1 MAFSDA
7 QQIVSLFGAGAVLCL
22 GGTNPALGQQLRQR
36 GALVDSVDALA
47 DLAVWDPLTFAHYD
61 CVVAE
66 ASAMLDVGTLAAGFA
81 ELYRLEPRWV
91 VIRFAE
97 HRDLIRSSPEVGRRA
112 DWENAAMAAGFR
124 RAPQAVSWP
133 RYETEGNDPLVP
145 AMLEF
150 ERIPPAALSAFPF
163 AQLLAERGRQREN
176 EKEKDRDM
184 TREAG
189 ARADAHMVRYA
200 LAAGLV
206 RSGDTVLDCAC
217 GLGYGSAILAA
228 QSGGARFIGAVGDAG
243 SVAYASANF
252 GPQYGVEYVTASATD
267 LSFLED
273 DSIDLVVSFDTIE
286 PLEDYRAFLQ
296 EARRVL
302 RPDGRIIAGVPNLWV
317 DSPANAPAYA
327 PDPHHLPAF
336 DYAGFHAIMAD
347 YFLLEERYAQTA
359 PGGVVLSN
367 APRTLCKL
375 ALDDA
380 PTDTEWLILV
390 GSIDPLAKMSLR
402 TYTDPEF
409 AAAKELPGC
418 WVAEFGRHYD
428 NPWLY
433 RTMVHMGDRLRE
445 RGLLTDLAARA
456 LGTLPM
462 DSADFGAALTVLGY
476 ALLDDP
482 ASSHVDDLLPLIDA
496 YLGQDMP
503 NPHAKRWQISSAF
516 LAGRLALGRGERE
529 LARMYLAAVEHADFM
544 EFSPLLATKSI
555 AAACLLGA
563 MAMAEHDHVAAAGHF
578 ASGVQT
584 CRKALKADD
593 INAIG
598 DPDAPFPFGFTELAE
613 VADMGAQ
620 CAMALKLL
628 PLAQRSPGRF
638 WQQVD
643 TKRFGLVSWA
653 LALERENQRLR
664 VRLG

>member
-7 QQIVSLFGAGAVLCL
+7 EQIVGLFGAGAVLCL
-22 GGTNPALGQQLRQR
+22 GGNDATLGLQLRQR
-36 GALVDSVDALA
+36 GAVVDFVNTLA
-47 DLAVWDPLTFAHYD
+47 ELAVWDPATFAHYD
-61 CVVAE
+61 CLVVE
-66 ASAMLDVGTLAAGFA
+66 ASAMLETGTLASCFA
-81 ELYRLEPRWV
+81 ELHRLEARFV
-91 VIRFAE
+91 VLRFAE
-97 HRDLIRSSPEVGRRA
+97 HRDLIRNSAEAGPRA
-112 DWENAAMAAGFR
+112 VWENAAVGAGFR
-124 RAPQAVSWP
+124 RAPQAVSVA
-133 RYETEGNDPLVP
+133 RYGAECNDPLVP
-145 AMLEF
+145 AMIEF
-150 ERIPPAALSAFPF
+150 ERIAPEALAAFPF
-163 AQLLAERGRQREN
+163 TQLLA
-176 EKEKDRDM
+176 DRDLHM
-184 TREAG
+184 DMSREAG
-189 ARADAHMVRYA
+189 ERADAHMVRYA

-228 QSGGARFIGAVGDAG
+228 QSSGARFIGVDIDPG
-243 SVAYASANF
+243 SAAYASANF
-252 GPQYGVEYVTASATD
+252 GDQYGIEYVTASATD

-273 DSIDLVVSFDTIE
+273 DSVDLLVSLQSIE
-286 PLEDYRAFLQ
+286 RLEDYWTFLK
-296 EARRVL
+296 EALRVL
-302 RPDGRIIAGVPNLWV
+302 RPDGRIIASVPNLWV
-317 DSPANAPAYA
+317 DETGN
-327 PDPHHLPAF
+327 DPNPYHFHAF
-336 DYAGFHAIMAD
+336 DYAKFRDTMAE
-347 YFLLEERYAQTA
+347 YFLLEERYSQTA
-359 PGGVVLSN
+359 PGGFVLWD
-367 APRTLCKL
+367 APRALHKL
-375 ALDDA
+375 ALDAA
-380 PTDTEWLILV
+380 PDETEWLILV
-390 GSIDPLAKMSLR
+390 GSVDPLAKMSLT

-409 AAAKELPGC
+409 AGAKELPGC

-445 RGLLTDLAARA
+445 RALLTDLAARA

-482 ASSHVDDLLPLIDA
+482 ASQHVDDLLPLIDA

-529 LARMYLAAVEHADFM
+529 LASMYLAAVEQADFM

-563 MAMAEHDHVAAAGHF
+563 MAMAEHDEVAAAAHF

-628 PLAQRSPGRF
+628 PLARRSPGRF

-653 LALERENQRLR
+653 LALEQENRALR
-664 VRLG
+664 ARLG